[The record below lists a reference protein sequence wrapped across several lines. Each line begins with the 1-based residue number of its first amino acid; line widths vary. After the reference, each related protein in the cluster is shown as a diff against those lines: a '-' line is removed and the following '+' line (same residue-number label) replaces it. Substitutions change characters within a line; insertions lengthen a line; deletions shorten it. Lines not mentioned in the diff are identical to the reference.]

1 LPKNTGIGRTGSNRW
16 YFDNIGNVAGHSDF
30 LGMEMQITLQAGGN
44 AEKIVSKMYL

>member
-1 LPKNTGIGRTGSNRW
+1 LVELGVIVGTSTV
-16 YFDNIGNVAGHSDF
+16 IGNVAGHSDF